1 MEQQPQNPGA
11 PAQDSTVQGSH
22 LPENTAQSN
31 AMQSNAVQENTVQ
44 NNAAESTAVE
54 ATAAPAATALQSPEH
69 DPALADTASVAPAE
83 AVAPAPAEP
92 KRMGLYSLICLPMGG
107 FMAYFIANIP
117 YLWMYY
123 AYWESS
129 SVATT
134 TLIISFVVLLC
145 VCFTYCALAALIVEK
160 IATRKLP
167 WSRSLAISAR
177 ATALLVIVLTIA
189 FFCIEAYLFRG
200 SLRGGY

>member
-1 MEQQPQNPGA
+1 MEQSPQNPGA
-11 PAQDSTVQGSH
+11 PAQGSAVQGSP
-22 LPENTAQSN
+22 LPENTA
-31 AMQSNAVQENTVQ
+31 QSNAVQENTVQ
-44 NNAAESTAVE
+44 NNAAESTTVE
-54 ATAAPAATALQSPEH
+54 ATAVPTAAALQSPAQ
-69 DPALADTASVAPAE
+69 DPAVDGAASAAPAE

-92 KRMGLYSLICLPMGG
+92 KRMGLYSLICLPTGG
-107 FMAYFIANIP
+107 FTAFFIANSP

-129 SVATT
+129 SVATA

-167 WSRSLAISAR
+167 WGRSLAISAR
-177 ATALLVIVLTIA
+177 ATALLVIVLTIV
-189 FFCIEAYLFRG
+189 FFCYTSYL
-200 SLRGGY
+200 LRGGY

>member
-11 PAQDSTVQGSH
+11 PAQDSAVQGNP
-22 LPENTAQSN
+22 LPENTAQSHT
-31 AMQSNAVQENTVQ
+31 AQS
-44 NNAAESTAVE
+44 NAAESTTVD
-54 ATAAPAATALQSPEH
+54 ATAVPTATVLQSPEH
-69 DPALADTASVAPAE
+69 DPAVAGAASVAPSE

-92 KRMGLYSLICLPMGG
+92 KRMGLYSLICLPIGG
-107 FMAYFIANIP
+107 FMAYFIAASP

-129 SVATT
+129 SIATV

-167 WSRSLAISAR
+167 WKRSLAISAR
-177 ATALLVIVLTIA
+177 ATALLVIVLTIV
-189 FFCIEAYLFRG
+189 FFCYTSYL
-200 SLRGGY
+200 LRGGY

>member
-1 MEQQPQNPGA
+1 MEQSPQNPGA
-11 PAQDSTVQGSH
+11 PAQGSAVQGSP
-22 LPENTAQSN
+22 LPENTA
-31 AMQSNAVQENTVQ
+31 QSNAVQENTVQ
-44 NNAAESTAVE
+44 NNAAESTTVE
-54 ATAAPAATALQSPEH
+54 ATAVPTATALQSPAQ
-69 DPALADTASVAPAE
+69 DPAVDGAASAAPAE

-92 KRMGLYSLICLPMGG
+92 KRMGLYSLICLPTGG
-107 FMAYFIANIP
+107 FTAFFIANSP

-129 SVATT
+129 SVATA

-167 WSRSLAISAR
+167 WGRSLAISAR
-177 ATALLVIVLTIA
+177 ATALLMIVLTIV
-189 FFCIEAYLFRG
+189 FFCYTSYL
-200 SLRGGY
+200 LRGGY

>member
-1 MEQQPQNPGA
+1 MEQTPQNPGV
-11 PAQDSTVQGSH
+11 PAQDSAVQGSP
-22 LPENTAQSN
+22 LPGNAAQSN
-31 AMQSNAVQENTVQ
+31 AAQGHTAQSTTV
-44 NNAAESTAVE
+44 ESATVE

-69 DPALADTASVAPAE
+69 EPAVAGAASAAPAE

-92 KRMGLYSLICLPMGG
+92 KRMGLYSLICLPIGG
-107 FMAYFIANIP
+107 FMAYFIAGSP

-123 AYWESS
+123 AYWGSS
-129 SVATT
+129 SIATA

-167 WSRSLAISAR
+167 WKRSLAISAR
-177 ATALLVIVLTIA
+177 ATALLVIVLTIV
-189 FFCIEAYLFRG
+189 FFCYTSYL
-200 SLRGGY
+200 LRGGY

>member
-1 MEQQPQNPGA
+1 MEQPPQNPGV
-11 PAQDSTVQGSH
+11 PAQGSAVQGSP

-31 AMQSNAVQENTVQ
+31 AVQESTVQ
-44 NNAAESTAVE
+44 NNAAENTAVD
-54 ATAAPAATALQSPEH
+54 ATAAPAATTLQSPAQ
-69 DPALADTASVAPAE
+69 DPVAGTASTAPAE

-92 KRMGLYSLICLPMGG
+92 KRMGLYSLICLPTGG
-107 FMAYFIANIP
+107 FTAFFIANSP

-129 SVATT
+129 SIATA

-167 WSRSLAISAR
+167 WKRSLAISAR
-177 ATALLVIVLTIA
+177 ATALLVIVLTIV
-189 FFCIEAYLFRG
+189 FFCYTSYL
-200 SLRGGY
+200 LRGGY

>member
-1 MEQQPQNPGA
+1 MEQSPQNPSV
-11 PAQDSTVQGSH
+11 PAQASTMQGSP
-22 LPENTAQSN
+22 LPENTA
-31 AMQSNAVQENTVQ
+31 QSNAVQENTVQ
-44 NNAAESTAVE
+44 NNAAESTTVE
-54 ATAAPAATALQSPEH
+54 ATAVPTATALQSPAQ
-69 DPALADTASVAPAE
+69 DPAVDGAASAAPAE

-92 KRMGLYSLICLPMGG
+92 KRMGLYSLICLPTGG
-107 FMAYFIANIP
+107 FTAFFIANSP

-129 SVATT
+129 SVATA

-167 WSRSLAISAR
+167 WGRSLAISAR
-177 ATALLVIVLTIA
+177 ATALLVIILTIA
-189 FFCIEAYLFRG
+189 FFCIEASLFR
-200 SLRGGY
+200 SRF

>member
-1 MEQQPQNPGA
+1 MEQPPQNPGV
-11 PAQDSTVQGSH
+11 PAQGSAVQGSP
-22 LPENTAQSN
+22 LPENTA
-31 AMQSNAVQENTVQ
+31 QSNAVQENTVQ

-54 ATAAPAATALQSPEH
+54 ASAVPTATVLQSPAQ

-92 KRMGLYSLICLPMGG
+92 KRMGLYSLICLPIGG
-107 FMAYFIANIP
+107 FMAYFIAGSP

-129 SVATT
+129 SIATA

-167 WSRSLAISAR
+167 WKRSLAISAR
-177 ATALLVIVLTIA
+177 ATALLVIVLTIV
-189 FFCIEAYLFRG
+189 FFCYTSYL
-200 SLRGGY
+200 LRGGY

>member
-11 PAQDSTVQGSH
+11 PAQDSTMQASAVQGSH
-22 LPENTAQSN
+22 LPENTV
-31 AMQSNAVQENTVQ
+31 QSNAVQENTLQ
-44 NNAAESTAVE
+44 NNAAENTAVE
-54 ATAAPAATALQSPEH
+54 ATAVPAATTIQSPEQ
-69 DPALADTASVAPAE
+69 DPALVGTASAAAAE

-167 WSRSLAISAR
+167 WGRSLAISAR

-189 FFCIEAYLFRG
+189 FFCIEASLFR
-200 SLRGGY
+200 SRF

>member
-1 MEQQPQNPGA
+1 MEQPPQNPGV
-11 PAQDSTVQGSH
+11 PAQGSAVQGSP

-31 AMQSNAVQENTVQ
+31 AAQENTVQ
-44 NNAAESTAVE
+44 NNAAESTTVE
-54 ATAAPAATALQSPEH
+54 ATAVPTATALQSPEYA
-69 DPALADTASVAPAE
+69 PALADTASAVPSETVATQN
-83 AVAPAPAEP
+83 APAEP
-92 KRMGLYSLICLPMGG
+92 KRMGLYSLICLPIGG
-107 FMAYFIANIP
+107 FMAYFITGSP

-129 SVATT
+129 SIATA

-167 WSRSLAISAR
+167 WKRSLAISAR
-177 ATALLVIVLTIA
+177 ATALLVIVLTIV
-189 FFCIEAYLFRG
+189 FFCYTSYL
-200 SLRGGY
+200 LRGGY

>member
-11 PAQDSTVQGSH
+11 PAQASTMQASTVQGSP

-31 AMQSNAVQENTVQ
+31 AAQENTVQ

-54 ATAAPAATALQSPEH
+54 STAAPTAPALQSPAQ
-69 DPALADTASVAPAE
+69 DPAVDGAASAAPAE

-92 KRMGLYSLICLPMGG
+92 KRMGLYSLICLPTGG
-107 FMAYFIANIP
+107 FTAFFIANTP

-129 SVATT
+129 SIATA

-167 WSRSLAISAR
+167 WGRSLAISAR

-189 FFCIEAYLFRG
+189 FFCIEASLFRT
-200 SLRGGY
+200 RF

>member
-11 PAQDSTVQGSH
+11 PAQDSAMQASAVQGSP

-31 AMQSNAVQENTVQ
+31 A
-44 NNAAESTAVE
+44 AESTTVE
-54 ATAAPAATALQSPEH
+54 ASAVPTATALQSPAQ
-69 DPALADTASVAPAE
+69 DPAVDGAASAAPAE

-92 KRMGLYSLICLPMGG
+92 KRMGLYSLICLPTGG
-107 FMAYFIANIP
+107 FTAYFIANIP

-167 WSRSLAISAR
+167 WGRSLAISAR

-189 FFCIEAYLFRG
+189 FFCIEASLFR
-200 SLRGGY
+200 SRY

>member
-1 MEQQPQNPGA
+1 MEQHPQNPGA
-11 PAQDSTVQGSH
+11 PAQDSTMQTSAVQGSP

-31 AMQSNAVQENTVQ
+31 AAEN
-44 NNAAESTAVE
+44 TAVE
-54 ATAAPAATALQSPEH
+54 ATAVPAATTLQSPEH
-69 DPALADTASVAPAE
+69 DPALAGTASAAAAE

-167 WSRSLAISAR
+167 WDRSLAISAR

-189 FFCIEAYLFRG
+189 FFCIEASLFR
-200 SLRGGY
+200 SRF

>member
-1 MEQQPQNPGA
+1 MEQSPQNPGG
-11 PAQDSTVQGSH
+11 PAQASAAQASAVQGSY

-31 AMQSNAVQENTVQ
+31 AVQESTVQ
-44 NNAAESTAVE
+44 NNAAENTAVD
-54 ATAAPAATALQSPEH
+54 ATAAPAATTLQSPEH
-69 DPALADTASVAPAE
+69 ESAVAGAASAVPSE
-83 AVAPAPAEP
+83 AVATQNAPAEP
-92 KRMGLYSLICLPMGG
+92 KRMGLYSLICLPTGG
-107 FMAYFIANIP
+107 FTAFFIANSP

-129 SVATT
+129 SIATA

-167 WSRSLAISAR
+167 WKRSLAISAR
-177 ATALLVIVLTIA
+177 ATALLVIVLTIV
-189 FFCIEAYLFRG
+189 FFCYTSYL
-200 SLRGGY
+200 LRGGY

>member
-1 MEQQPQNPGA
+1 MEQSPQNPGA
-11 PAQDSTVQGSH
+11 PAQDSTMQASAVQGSL
-22 LPENTAQSN
+22 LPDNTV
-31 AMQSNAVQENTVQ
+31 QSNAVQENTAQ
-44 NNAAESTAVE
+44 NNAAESTTVE
-54 ATAAPAATALQSPEH
+54 ATAVPTATALQSPAQ
-69 DPALADTASVAPAE
+69 DPASAAPNE
-83 AVAPAPAEP
+83 AVAAQNAPAEP
-92 KRMGLYSLICLPMGG
+92 KRMGLYSLICLPTGG
-107 FMAYFIANIP
+107 FTAYFIANIP

-129 SVATT
+129 SVATA

-167 WSRSLAISAR
+167 WGRSLAISAR

-189 FFCIEAYLFRG
+189 FFCIEASLFRT
-200 SLRGGY
+200 RF

>member
-1 MEQQPQNPGA
+1 MEQSPQNPGA
-11 PAQDSTVQGSH
+11 PAQGSAVQGSP
-22 LPENTAQSN
+22 LPENTA
-31 AMQSNAVQENTVQ
+31 QSNAVQENTVQ
-44 NNAAESTAVE
+44 NNAAESITVE
-54 ATAAPAATALQSPEH
+54 ATAAPAATVLQSPAQ
-69 DPALADTASVAPAE
+69 DPAVDGAASAAPAE

-92 KRMGLYSLICLPMGG
+92 KRMGLYSLICLPTGG
-107 FMAYFIANIP
+107 FTAFFIANSP

-129 SVATT
+129 SVATA

-167 WSRSLAISAR
+167 WGRSLAISAR
-177 ATALLVIVLTIA
+177 ATALLVIVLTIV
-189 FFCIEAYLFRG
+189 FFCYTSYL
-200 SLRGGY
+200 LRGGY

>member
-11 PAQDSTVQGSH
+11 PAQDSAAQGIP
-22 LPENTAQSN
+22 LPGDTA
-31 AMQSNAVQENTVQ
+31 QSNAVQENTVQ

-54 ATAAPAATALQSPEH
+54 ATAAPTATALQSPTQ
-69 DPALADTASVAPAE
+69 DPAVDGAASAASAE

-92 KRMGLYSLICLPMGG
+92 KRMGLYSLICLPIGG
-107 FMAYFIANIP
+107 FMAYFIAASP
-117 YLWMYY
+117 YLWLYY
-123 AYWESS
+123 AYWGSS
-129 SVATT
+129 SVATA

-167 WSRSLAISAR
+167 WKRSLAISAR
-177 ATALLVIVLTIA
+177 ATALLVIVLTIV
-189 FFCIEAYLFRG
+189 FFCYTSYL
-200 SLRGGY
+200 LRGGY

>member
-1 MEQQPQNPGA
+1 MEQSPQNPGV
-11 PAQDSTVQGSH
+11 PAQASH
-22 LPENTAQSN
+22 LPDNTVQSN
-31 AMQSNAVQENTVQ
+31 AAQENTVQ
-44 NNAAESTAVE
+44 NNAAESTTVE
-54 ATAAPAATALQSPEH
+54 ATAAPAATALQSPAQ

-92 KRMGLYSLICLPMGG
+92 KRLGLYSLICLPTGG
-107 FMAYFIANIP
+107 FTAYFIANIP

-129 SVATT
+129 SVATA

-167 WSRSLAISAR
+167 WGRSLAISAR

-189 FFCIEAYLFRG
+189 FFCIEASLFR
-200 SLRGGY
+200 SRF

>member
-1 MEQQPQNPGA
+1 MEQSPQNPGA
-11 PAQDSTVQGSH
+11 PAQDSAVQGSPS
-22 LPENTAQSN
+22 PENTA
-31 AMQSNAVQENTVQ
+31 QSNAVQENTVQ
-44 NNAAESTAVE
+44 NNAAESTTVE
-54 ATAAPAATALQSPEH
+54 ATAVPTATALQSPAQ
-69 DPALADTASVAPAE
+69 DPAVDGAASAAPAE

-92 KRMGLYSLICLPMGG
+92 KRMGLYSLICLPTGG
-107 FMAYFIANIP
+107 FTAFFIANSP

-129 SVATT
+129 SVATA

-167 WSRSLAISAR
+167 WGRSLAISAR
-177 ATALLVIVLTIA
+177 ATALLVIVLTIV
-189 FFCIEAYLFRG
+189 FFCYTSYL
-200 SLRGGY
+200 LRGGY

>member
-1 MEQQPQNPGA
+1 MEQPPQNPGV
-11 PAQDSTVQGSH
+11 PAQGSAVQGSP
-22 LPENTAQSN
+22 LPENTA
-31 AMQSNAVQENTVQ
+31 QSNAVQENTVQ

-54 ATAAPAATALQSPEH
+54 ASAVPTATTLQSPGRE
-69 DPALADTASVAPAE
+69 P
-83 AVAPAPAEP
+83 AVAGAASAVPSETVATQNAPAEP
-92 KRMGLYSLICLPMGG
+92 KRMGLYSLICLPIGG
-107 FMAYFIANIP
+107 FMAYFIAGSP

-129 SVATT
+129 SIATA
-134 TLIISFVVLLC
+134 TLILSFVVLLC

-167 WSRSLAISAR
+167 WKRSLAISAR

-200 SLRGGY
+200 GLRGGY

>member
-11 PAQDSTVQGSH
+11 PAQDSTMQASAVQGSL
-22 LPENTAQSN
+22 LPDNTVQSN
-31 AMQSNAVQENTVQ
+31 ASQGYTAQGSI
-44 NNAAESTAVE
+44 AESIAVE
-54 ATAAPAATALQSPEH
+54 ATAVPAATALQSPEH
-69 DPALADTASVAPAE
+69 DPALASTASAASAE

-92 KRMGLYSLICLPMGG
+92 KRMGLYSLICLPTGG
-107 FMAYFIANIP
+107 FTAYFIANTP

-167 WSRSLAISAR
+167 WGRSLAISAR
-177 ATALLVIVLTIA
+177 ATALLVIILTIA
-189 FFCIEAYLFRG
+189 FFCIEASLFR
-200 SLRGGY
+200 SRF

>member
-1 MEQQPQNPGA
+1 MEQSPQNPGA
-11 PAQDSTVQGSH
+11 PAQDSAAQGSP
-22 LPENTAQSN
+22 LPENTA
-31 AMQSNAVQENTVQ
+31 QSNAVQENTVQ
-44 NNAAESTAVE
+44 NNAAESTTVE
-54 ATAAPAATALQSPEH
+54 ATAVPTATALQSPAQ
-69 DPALADTASVAPAE
+69 DPAVDGAASAAPAE

-92 KRMGLYSLICLPMGG
+92 KRMGLYSLICLPTGG
-107 FMAYFIANIP
+107 FTAFFIANTP

-129 SVATT
+129 SIATA

-167 WSRSLAISAR
+167 WGRSLAISAR
-177 ATALLVIVLTIA
+177 ATALLVIVLTIV
-189 FFCIEAYLFRG
+189 FFCYTSYL
-200 SLRGGY
+200 LRGRY

>member
-1 MEQQPQNPGA
+1 MEQTPQNPGA
-11 PAQDSTVQGSH
+11 PAQGSAAQGSP

-31 AMQSNAVQENTVQ
+31 A
-44 NNAAESTAVE
+44 AESTTVE
-54 ATAAPAATALQSPEH
+54 ASAVPTATTLESPEH
-69 DPALADTASVAPAE
+69 DPAVAGAASVAPAK

-92 KRMGLYSLICLPMGG
+92 KRMGLYSLICLPTGG
-107 FMAYFIANIP
+107 FTAFFIANTP

-129 SVATT
+129 SMATA

-167 WSRSLAISAR
+167 WKRSLAISAR
-177 ATALLVIVLTIA
+177 ATALLVIVLTIV
-189 FFCIEAYLFRG
+189 FFCYTSYL
-200 SLRGGY
+200 LRGGY